1 MYGLAADALVD
12 FAYNLGVGSLR
23 SSTLLRK
30 IKEGASTEDIQA
42 EFRRWVYANGK
53 VLKGLVKRR
62 EWEASRWAE

>member
-1 MYGLAADALVD
+1 M
-12 FAYNLGVGSLR
+12 R

-53 VLKGLVKRR
+53 KLKGLVKRR